1 MNSRELGNLGEKIAC
16 QYLGKKGYR
25 ILNTNFKRKWG
36 EIDVVAKKQGKII
49 FVEVK
54 TLRRTEQ
61 TEDKV
66 FIPENEIDWKKKKQL
81 RKMAQIYL
89 TENRISLNSRHQIDI
104 MAIEIY
110 SNPRK
115 VRLRH
120 YQNAIEDIY

>member
-1 MNSRELGNLGEKIAC
+1 MNPKELGNLGEKIA
-16 QYLGKKGYR
+16 QKYLRKKGYK
-25 ILNTNFKRKWG
+25 ILAENFKRKWG
-36 EIDVVAKKQGKII
+36 EIDIVIKKQQVIA

-89 TENRISLNSRHQIDI
+89 SENRISLNSRHQIDI
-104 MAIEIY
+104 IAIEIY